1 MGLLTVA
8 SILPKEWNKRL
19 VDMNVTC
26 LMDKD
31 LLWADYVFLT
41 GMNIHRASFER
52 VVKRCNHLGTKIVIF
67 LKKEGR
73 STTGME
79 KGKSRGWTIWS

>member
-1 MGLLTVA
+1 
-8 SILPKEWNKRL
+8 
-19 VDMNVTC
+19 MNVTC

-67 LKKEGR
+67 LKKEGKSSPIRGR
-73 STTGME
+73 SWSATTGYTPMPTGE
-79 KGKSRGWTIWS
+79 KP